1 MKHNLTIENSL
12 KNYNS
17 YYDNYKRV
25 FDNLS
30 KLISNRDFHIN
41 NTKMK
46 TNILLSDELSYCL
59 NDIGEEK
66 GMFLASLYH
75 ELIKIQN
82 GFLESIENYANESE
96 IRY

>member
-1 MKHNLTIENSL
+1 MF
-12 KNYNS
+12 
-17 YYDNYKRV
+17 DNYKRV

-30 KLISNRDFHIN
+30 KLIPNRDFLCHIN

-46 TNILLSDELSYCL
+46 TKLSDELSFCL

-82 GFLESIENYANESE
+82 DFLE
-96 IRY
+96 